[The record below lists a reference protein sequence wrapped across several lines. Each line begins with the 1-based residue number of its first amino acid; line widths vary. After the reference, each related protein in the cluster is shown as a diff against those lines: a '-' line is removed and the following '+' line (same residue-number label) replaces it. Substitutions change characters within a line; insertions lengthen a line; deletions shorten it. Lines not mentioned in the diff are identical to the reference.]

1 MLKQVT
7 FQVVLPENRK
17 IAGDIATAFDEVFN
31 GCDTPQ
37 KPAVI
42 NGHSGPKISIE
53 KTGNIILVSAALP
66 NKTKSWQ
73 AKKFFE
79 KHLKEHG
86 IPIRPKSLIAYGG
99 PQ

>member
-1 MLKQVT
+1 MSKQVT

-17 IAGDIATAFDEVFN
+17 IAGDIATALDEVFN
-31 GCDTPQ
+31 GCDAPQ

-53 KTGNIILVSAALP
+53 KTGNIILISATLP
-66 NKTKSWQ
+66 NETKTWH

-99 PQ
+99 PR